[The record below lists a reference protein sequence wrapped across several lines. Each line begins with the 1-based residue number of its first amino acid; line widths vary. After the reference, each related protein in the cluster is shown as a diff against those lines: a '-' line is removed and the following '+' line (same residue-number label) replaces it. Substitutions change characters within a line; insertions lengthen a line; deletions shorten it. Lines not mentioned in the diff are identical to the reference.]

1 MSDLFPNAPRV
12 VSIEIQ
18 IDEAEREI
26 GMREQVYLRRV
37 EAGAMSREDA
47 DRKIERMKA
56 IRDTLIKVRDRGLG
70 PVSPPT
76 EEHGPEE
83 L

>member
-76 EEHGPEE
+76 EEHGPEA